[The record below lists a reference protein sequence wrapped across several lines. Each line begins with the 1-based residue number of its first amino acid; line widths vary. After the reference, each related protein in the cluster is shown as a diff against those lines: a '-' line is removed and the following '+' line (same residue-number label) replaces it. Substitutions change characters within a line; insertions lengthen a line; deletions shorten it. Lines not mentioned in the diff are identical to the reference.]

1 MPDQNDHTK
10 SIIQQFTLQAIPFAQ
25 KAAHSRGEALRL
37 YCELTGISAADNV
50 LDVACGPGLVACE
63 FATIARH
70 VTGIDITPAMIEQAK
85 KLQTEK
91 GLTNLTWQIG
101 EATPLPFGDASF
113 SLVFT
118 RFSFHHFIHPSAVL
132 LEMMRV
138 CAPGGKVAVVDVAL
152 PPDKVDAYNRM
163 EKLRDPSH
171 TRALTI
177 GEFTTTAREVG
188 LQEVRTGYHQV
199 EMELESQI
207 KASFPN
213 PGDNEKIRR
222 IFREDLEKDALGV
235 GAHLRGEEI
244 WFAYPILVLV
254 GKK

>member
-1 MPDQNDHTK
+1 MADQNDHSK

-25 KAAHSRGEALRL
+25 KTAHSRGEALRL
-37 YCELTGISAADNV
+37 YCELTVISAADNV

-63 FATIARH
+63 FASIARH

-85 KLQTEK
+85 KLQAER

-101 EATPLPFGDASF
+101 EATPLPFGDNLF

-118 RFSFHHFIHPSAVL
+118 RFSFHHFMNPLTVL
-132 LEMMRV
+132 REMMRV
-138 CAPGGKVAVVDVAL
+138 CTPGGRVAVVDVAL
-152 PPDKVDAYNRM
+152 PPNKVNAYNQM

-177 GEFTTTAREVG
+177 GEFTTLVREVG
-188 LQEVRTGYHQV
+188 LQEVKTGYHKI
-199 EMELESQI
+199 EMELEGQI

-213 PGDNEKIRR
+213 PGDDEKIRR
-222 IFREDLEKDALGV
+222 IFREDLRQDALGV
-235 GAHLRGEEI
+235 GAHLRGKEI

>member
-1 MPDQNDHTK
+1 MADQNDHTK
-10 SIIQQFTLQAIPFAQ
+10 AIIQQFTLQAIPFAQ
-25 KAAHSRGEALRL
+25 KAAHSRGEALGL
-37 YCELTGISAADNV
+37 YCRLTGIAAADNV

-70 VTGIDITPAMIEQAK
+70 VTGIDITPAMIEEAK
-85 KLQTEK
+85 KLQAER
-91 GLTNLTWQIG
+91 GLTNLTWQLG
-101 EATPLPFGDASF
+101 EATPLPFEDASF

-118 RFSFHHFIHPSAVL
+118 RFSFHHFLDPLAVL
-132 LEMMRV
+132 REMMRV
-138 CAPGGKVAVVDVAL
+138 CAPGGRVAVVDVAL

-163 EKLRDPSH
+163 EKWRDPSH

-177 GEFTTTAREVG
+177 NEFAALAREVG

-213 PGDNEKIRR
+213 PGDDEKIRG
-222 IFREDLEKDALGV
+222 IFREDLGKDTLGV

-244 WFAYPILVLV
+244 WFAYPVLVLV

>member
-1 MPDQNDHTK
+1 MADQNDHTK
-10 SIIQQFTLQAIPFAQ
+10 SIIQQFSFQAIPFAQ
-25 KAAHSRGEALRL
+25 IAAHSRGEALRL

-70 VTGIDITPAMIEQAK
+70 VTGIDITPAMIEQAR
-85 KLQTEK
+85 KLQTER

-118 RFSFHHFIHPSAVL
+118 RFSFHHFMEPSAVL
-132 LEMMRV
+132 REMMRV
-138 CAPGGKVAVVDVAL
+138 CVPGGRVAVVDAAL
-152 PPDKVDAYNRM
+152 PADKVDAYNRM
-163 EKLRDPSH
+163 ERWRDPSH
-171 TRALTI
+171 TRALTF
-177 GEFTTTAREVG
+177 GEFATIVREVR
-188 LQEVRTGYHQV
+188 LQEVRTGYHKV
-199 EMELESQI
+199 EVELENQI

-213 PGDNEKIRR
+213 PGDDEKIRR
-222 IFREDLEKDALGV
+222 ILREDLGKDALGV
-235 GAHLRGEEI
+235 GAHRRGEEI
-244 WFAYPILVLV
+244 WFAYPVLVLV

>member
-1 MPDQNDHTK
+1 LAGQNDHTK
-10 SIIQQFTLQAIPFAQ
+10 TIIQQFTLQAVPFAQ
-25 KAAHSRGEALRL
+25 VAGHSREEALRL
-37 YCELTGISAADNV
+37 YCELTGISAADQM

-63 FATIARH
+63 FAAIAQH

-85 KLQTEK
+85 KLQAER

-101 EATPLPFGDASF
+101 EATPLPFGDVSF

-118 RFSFHHFIHPSAVL
+118 RFSFHHLINPLAVL
-132 LEMMRV
+132 REMMRV
-138 CAPGGKVAVVDVAL
+138 CAPGGRVAVVDVAL
-152 PPDKVDAYNRM
+152 PPDKVDAYNQM

-177 GEFTTTAREVG
+177 NEFGAMLQEVG
-188 LQEVRTGYHQV
+188 LQEIRTGYHTV
-199 EMELESQI
+199 EVELENQI

-213 PGDNEKIRR
+213 PGDDEKIRR
-222 IFREDLEKDALGV
+222 ILRKDLGRDALGV

-254 GKK
+254 GRK

>member
-1 MPDQNDHTK
+1 MADQNDHTK

-25 KAAHSRGEALRL
+25 KTAHSRGEALRL
-37 YCELTGISAADNV
+37 YGELTRISAADNV
-50 LDVACGPGLVACE
+50 LDVACGPGLVACK

-70 VTGIDITPAMIEQAK
+70 VTGIDITPAMIDQAK
-85 KLQTEK
+85 KLQGER
-91 GLTNLTWQIG
+91 GLSNLTWQIG
-101 EATPLPFGDASF
+101 EATPLPFGEASF

-118 RFSFHHFIHPSAVL
+118 RFSFHHFINPSAVL
-132 LEMMRV
+132 REMIRV
-138 CAPGGKVAVVDVAL
+138 CTSGGRVAVVDVAL

-171 TRALTI
+171 TRALTFC
-177 GEFTTTAREVG
+177 EFAAMAREMG

-213 PGDNEKIRR
+213 PGDDEKIRR
-222 IFREDLEKDALGV
+222 IFREDMGKDALGV
-235 GAHLRGEEI
+235 GAHLRGEKI

>member
-1 MPDQNDHTK
+1 MADQNDHTK
-10 SIIQQFTLQAIPFAQ
+10 SIIQQFSLQAIPFTQ
-25 KAAHSRGEALRL
+25 IAAHSHGAALRL
-37 YCELTGISAADNV
+37 YCQLTGISAADHV

-70 VTGIDITPAMIEQAK
+70 VTGIDVTPAMIEQAR
-85 KLQTEK
+85 KLQTER

-118 RFSFHHFIHPSAVL
+118 RFSFHHFINPSEVL
-132 LEMMRV
+132 HEMMRV
-138 CAPGGKVAVVDVAL
+138 CVPGGRVAVVDVAL
-152 PPDKVDAYNRM
+152 PPDKVDAYNRI
-163 EKLRDPSH
+163 ERWRDPSH

-177 GEFTTTAREVG
+177 SEFVTMVWEVG
-188 LQEVRTGYHQV
+188 LQDLRTGYHKVEV
-199 EMELESQI
+199 EMENQI

-213 PGDNEKIRR
+213 PGDDEKIRR
-222 IFREDLEKDALGV
+222 ILREDLGKDTLGV
-235 GAHLRGEEI
+235 GAHRRGEEI
-244 WFAYPILVLV
+244 WFAYPVLVMV